1 MPGIDRI
8 KQLSR
13 DIKDKALLKIINYLI
28 SRDDMDDKYLNEEK
42 SLKQMIEYIKG
53 RAQENVHN
61 GMAIIEDEEVYGWAI
76 HYFDESNESL
86 KLDTV
91 SEKKENTE
99 CEKKNKQKSEK
110 KVTSEGPLQLTLFDY

>member
-8 KQLSR
+8 KQLSS
-13 DIKDKALLKIINYLI
+13 DIEDKALLKIINYLI

-42 SLKQMIEYIKG
+42 SLKQMIEYIKN
-53 RAQENVHN
+53 RAQEKAHN

-86 KLDTV
+86 NLDAV